1 MIPFTAA
8 HTYIAHIWLYPP
20 PPPGEQS
27 TRVTK
32 KLAAKTVDEDHAGA
46 KPPLKS
52 VIYAKFTFL

>member
-1 MIPFTAA
+1 MNSQTE
-8 HTYIAHIWLYPP
+8 HTVSVLPIYDSTPPP

-52 VIYAKFTFL
+52 VI

>member
-1 MIPFTAA
+1 MNSQTV
-8 HTYIAHIWLYPP
+8 HTVSVLPIYDSTPP

-52 VIYAKFTFL
+52 VI